1 MMDEQLQAKSEALS
15 ACLRGMDSVI
25 IALSGGI
32 DSSLVAY
39 VAHRVLGERALAITS
54 GSESLKRED
63 LELTRRLTAGWGM
76 NHLVIET
83 PELDNPDYA
92 RNPVDRCYFC
102 KTILYDG
109 LVRVARERGFA
120 TIANGANLDDV
131 GDHRPGMKAG
141 QEFKVRSPLLEC
153 GFRKD
158 DIRALAAVYGL
169 PNADKPQAACLAS
182 RVPYGTPVSR
192 ELLARIAQAEGVL
205 GEMGFSQYRVRHHGD
220 VARLEITPHEFAL
233 AVERHAEL
241 VKAIKACGYAFVAL
255 DLAGFRSGSLN
266 HAIAEPRRAQGGA
279 KDRSNVS

>member
-1 MMDEQLQAKSEALS
+1 MDAQMQAQSEALLT
-15 ACLRGMDSVI
+15 CLRGMDSVI
-25 IALSGGI
+25 VALSGGV

-39 VAHRVLGERALAITS
+39 AAHRALGERALAVTS

-63 LELTRRLTAGWGM
+63 LELALRLTARWGM

-102 KTILYDG
+102 KTTLYDG
-109 LVRVARERGFA
+109 LTRVARERGIA
-120 TIANGANLDDV
+120 TIANGANLDDM

-153 GFRKD
+153 GFRKS
-158 DIRALAAVYGL
+158 DIRALAAAYGL

-192 ELLARIAQAEGVL
+192 ELLARIERAERIL
-205 GEMGFSQYRVRHHGD
+205 EEMGFRQCRVRHHGD
-220 VARLEITPHEFAL
+220 IARLEVMPDEFAL
-233 AVERHAEL
+233 AIDRHSEL
-241 VKAIKACGYAFVAL
+241 VEAIKDCGYAFVTL
-255 DLAGFRSGSLN
+255 DLNGFRSGSLN
-266 HAIAEPRRAQGGA
+266 YAVIGTRNGQ
-279 KDRSNVS
+279 

>member
-1 MMDEQLQAKSEALS
+1 MDAQMQAQSEALLT
-15 ACLRGMDSVI
+15 CLRGMDSVI
-25 IALSGGI
+25 VALSGGV

-39 VAHRVLGERALAITS
+39 AAHRALGERALAVTS

-63 LELTRRLTAGWGM
+63 LELALRLTARWGM

-102 KTILYDG
+102 KTTLYDG
-109 LVRVARERGFA
+109 LTRVARERGIA
-120 TIANGANLDDV
+120 TIANGANLDDM

-153 GFRKD
+153 GFRKS
-158 DIRALAAVYGL
+158 DIRALAAAYGL

-192 ELLARIAQAEGVL
+192 ELLARIERAERIL
-205 GEMGFSQYRVRHHGD
+205 AEMGFSQCRVRHHGD
-220 VARLEITPHEFAL
+220 IARLEVMPDEFAL
-233 AVERHAEL
+233 AIDRHSEL
-241 VKAIKACGYAFVAL
+241 VEAIKDCGYAFVTL
-255 DLAGFRSGSLN
+255 DLNGFRSGSLN
-266 HAIAEPRRAQGGA
+266 YAVIGTRNGQ
-279 KDRSNVS
+279 

>member
-1 MMDEQLQAKSEALS
+1 MDAQLQAKSDALLE
-15 ACLRGMDSVI
+15 CLRDMDSVI
-25 IALSGGI
+25 VALSGGV

-39 VAHRVLGERALAITS
+39 AAHRALGERALAVTS
-54 GSESLKRED
+54 GSESLKQED
-63 LELTRRLTAGWGM
+63 LELTRKLTADWGM

-92 RNPVDRCYFC
+92 RNPVDRCYYC

-109 LVRVARERGFA
+109 LVRVARERGVA
-120 TIANGANLDDV
+120 TIANGSNLDDT
-131 GDHRPGMKAG
+131 GDYRPGMKAG

-153 GFRKD
+153 GFRKS
-158 DIRALAAVYGL
+158 DIRALAAAYGL

-192 ELLARIAQAEGVL
+192 ELLARIARAEQVL
-205 GEMGFSQYRVRHHGD
+205 GKMGFSQYRVRHHGD
-220 VARLEITPHEFAL
+220 VARLELTPHEFAL
-233 AVERHAEL
+233 AIDRHTEL

-266 HAIAEPRRAQGGA
+266 HAIVETRRTEGDPGE
-279 KDRSNVS
+279 RPNIS

>member
-1 MMDEQLQAKSEALS
+1 MMDDQLQAKSEALL

-25 IALSGGI
+25 VALSGGV

-39 VAHRVLGERALAITS
+39 AAHRALGERALAVTS

-83 PELDNPDYA
+83 PELDNPDYV

-102 KTILYDG
+102 KTTLYNG
-109 LVRVARERGFA
+109 LERVARERGFT
-120 TIANGANLDDV
+120 TIANGSNLDDM

-158 DIRALAAVYGL
+158 DIRALAAAYGL
-169 PNADKPQAACLAS
+169 PNSAKPQAACLAS

-192 ELLARIAQAEGVL
+192 ELLARIEQAERVL
-205 GEMGFSQYRVRHHGD
+205 SEMGFSQFRVRHHGD
-220 VARLEITPHEFAL
+220 VARMELAPHEFAL
-233 AVERHAEL
+233 AIERHTEL
-241 VKAIKACGYAFVAL
+241 VQAIKACGYAFVAL
-255 DLAGFRSGSLN
+255 DLAGFHSGSLN
-266 HAIAEPRRAQGGA
+266 YAVVTTSRAESGP
-279 KDRSNVS
+279 KERSNVS

>member
-1 MMDEQLQAKSEALS
+1 MDAQLQAKSEALL
-15 ACLRGMDSVI
+15 ACLRDMDSVI
-25 IALSGGI
+25 VALSGGV

-39 VAHRVLGERALAITS
+39 AAHRALGERALAVTS

-63 LELTRRLTAGWGM
+63 LDLTRKLTAEWGM

-92 RNPVDRCYFC
+92 RNPIDRCYYC
-102 KTILYDG
+102 KTTLYDG
-109 LVRVARERGFA
+109 LVRVARERGIA
-120 TIANGANLDDV
+120 TIANGSNLDDM

-158 DIRALAAVYGL
+158 DIRALAAAYGL

-192 ELLARIAQAEGVL
+192 ELLARIAQAERVL

-220 VARLEITPHEFAL
+220 VARLEIAPHEFAL
-233 AVERHAEL
+233 AVDRHAEL

-266 HAIAEPRRAQGGA
+266 HAIAEPRRAEGDP
-279 KDRSNVS
+279 KKRPSLS

>member
-1 MMDEQLQAKSEALS
+1 MLDAQLQAKADALLT
-15 ACLRGMDSVI
+15 CLRDMDSVI
-25 IALSGGI
+25 VALSGGV

-39 VAHRVLGERALAITS
+39 AAHRALGERALAVTS

-63 LELTRRLTAGWGM
+63 LELTRKLTARWGM
-76 NHLVIET
+76 SHLVIET
-83 PELDNPDYA
+83 PELDNPDYV

-102 KTILYDG
+102 KTTLYDG

-120 TIANGANLDDV
+120 TIVNGANLDDM

-141 QEFKVRSPLLEC
+141 KEFNVRSPLLEC

-158 DIRALAAVYGL
+158 DIRALAAAYGL

-192 ELLARIAQAEGVL
+192 ELLARIARAERIL
-205 GEMGFSQYRVRHHGD
+205 ADMGFSQCRVRHHGD
-220 VARLEITPHEFAL
+220 IARLELMPGEFAL
-233 AVERHAEL
+233 AIDRHVEL
-241 VKAIKACGYAFVAL
+241 VQAIKACGYAFVAL

-266 HAIAEPRRAQGGA
+266 HTVGETKIGERDPG
-279 KDRSNVS
+279 KRSSVC